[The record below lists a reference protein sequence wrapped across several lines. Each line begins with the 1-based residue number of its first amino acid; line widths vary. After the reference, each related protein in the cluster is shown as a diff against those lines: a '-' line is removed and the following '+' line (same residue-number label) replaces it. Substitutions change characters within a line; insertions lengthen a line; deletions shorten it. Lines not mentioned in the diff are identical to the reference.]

1 MYKSPR
7 LQYYSRYFSIDSE
20 NPDAVQRGRI
30 LQFMVAILYVGN
42 GLRIA
47 ARLLSN
53 LQDGLEFSDV
63 GLFLAELGA
72 LTIFTWAIYQL
83 INHGRMNLATHAFF
97 LPLFLGELL
106 TMFLFPE
113 AAAQHGYTLLLY
125 LASIATAVK
134 FNISVF
140 YILFCYIAA
149 AYLQILNISP
159 VQFIVSAMALILVAW
174 ISGRA
179 QKNAL
184 KVAFKSTEKLEAL
197 NYSLQE
203 KVNEQTADLLHR
215 NERLQFSLDVGRVA
229 SASLNL
235 DELLYNTA
243 HLIRDEFG
251 FYHVTIFL
259 TDESDEFLILQE
271 ATGAIGQQQK
281 EIGFRIKRDE
291 HSIICWVAQHKQ
303 ARIARNVQDDEFFQ
317 QHELLPNTRSELAL
331 PLMAR
336 NRLIGVI
343 DVQSEQINSFSA
355 EDITIL
361 QLMADQ
367 MANSIENAL
376 LFTELQEQAATLTEL
391 QLITGLMNQ
400 QPTMDSV
407 LNVLAKRSKAL
418 LKADETGIFLWNEA
432 IRVLESTFSL
442 ETAGAPQGTVDEE
455 LIGRCFSEG
464 KTAATHTSNSSTV
477 CVPIKERD
485 TTIGVLAMVRQGNQQ
500 PFSTQE
506 IQTLQLLAT
515 QAGTTITNQ
524 QLIEKTQEYVR
535 RERTLNQVS
544 AQVRNSLDTETI
556 LNSAAQQLGDILGNQ
571 RVRVR
576 LFPQTAQPKHT
587 KPLD

>member
-1 MYKSPR
+1 MHKSPR
-7 LQYYSRYFSIDSE
+7 LQYYSRYFAIDSA

-30 LQFMVAILYVGN
+30 LQFIVGILYVAN
-42 GLRIA
+42 GLRIG
-47 ARLLSN
+47 ARLLNN
-53 LQDGLEFSDV
+53 LQDGLGFSEF

-72 LTIFTWAIYQL
+72 LTSFTWVIYQL
-83 INHGRMNLATHAFF
+83 INRGRLKVATHAFF
-97 LPLFLGELL
+97 LPLILGELA
-106 TMFLFPE
+106 TMFLLPD
-113 AAAQHGYTLLLY
+113 AAAQHGYILLLY
-125 LASIATAVK
+125 LASIATSVK
-134 FNISVF
+134 FNISIY
-140 YILFCYIAA
+140 YILSCYIAA
-149 AYLQILNISP
+149 VYLQLLDISP
-159 VQFIVSAMALILVAW
+159 VEFLTAAMAITLVAW

-184 KVAFKSTEKLEAL
+184 KVAFKSSEKLEAL
-197 NYSLQE
+197 NQSLQE

-259 TDESDEFLILQE
+259 TDENDEFLILQE
-271 ATGAIGQQQK
+271 ATGSIGQQQK
-281 EIGFRIKRDE
+281 ERGFRIKKDE

-317 QHELLPNTRSELAL
+317 QHELLPDTRSELAL

-343 DVQSEQINSFSA
+343 DVQSQQINSFSA

-376 LFTELQEQAATLTEL
+376 LFMELEERTAALAEL
-391 QLITGLMNQ
+391 QLITGLMTQ
-400 QPTMDSV
+400 QPTIDSA
-407 LNVLAKRSKAL
+407 LNVLL
-418 LKADETGIFLWNEA
+418 NADEFGIFLSNQT
-432 IRVLESTFSL
+432 LDTL
-442 ETAGAPQGTVDEE
+442 TAFGVDPAVDPYTIFDEE
-455 LIGRCFSEG
+455 LIGRCFTEG
-464 KTAATHTSNSSTV
+464 QTITTTSTSSMV

-485 TTIGVLAMVRQGNQQ
+485 HTKGVLTLIRQGNQQ
-500 PFSTQE
+500 PFSAQE
-506 IQTLQLLAT
+506 IQTIELLAT

-556 LNSAAQQLGDILGNQ
+556 LTSAAQQLGDILGDQ
-571 RVRVR
+571 KVRVR
-576 LFPQTAQPKHT
+576 LFPQAAQQKQT
-587 KPLD
+587 KPHDQSS